1 MSEGAVDISRLSRDE
16 QLELLDRLWEILG
29 HDPEALPLTE
39 AQRRELDHRLDDLES
54 EGPGV
59 GIAWDELVARLRSP
73 SR

>member
-1 MSEGAVDISRLSRDE
+1 MSESAVDISRLSRDE
-16 QLELLDRLWEILG
+16 QLDLLDRLWESLG
-29 HDPEALPLTE
+29 RDPDALPLTE

-59 GIAWDELVARLRSP
+59 GIAWNELVAQLRSR

>member
-54 EGPGV
+54 ESPGV